1 MDLVN
6 VGRAVCGGEEILA
19 IMCGE
24 ICVWPDPW
32 IDIWDEGV
40 PVYWEDGW
48 RDKWSVQVAPPSG
61 KGVMSYG

>member
-1 MDLVN
+1 MDLIN
-6 VGRAVCGGEEILA
+6 VGRAVCGDEEILA
-19 IMCGE
+19 IMCGT

-32 IDIWDEGV
+32 IDVWDEGV

-61 KGVMSYG
+61 EGVMSYG